1 MIKSMTAFG
10 RGEHLLGDKVFIAE
24 IRSVNNRYRDVVLRI
39 PKNLQILED
48 EIRAQIFTKI
58 RRGRLEVSIHGGKN
72 GEGAGYELE
81 LNLPL
86 VRSYLKIISQLSDE
100 FSLDKNLSAEY
111 ISQLKDVI
119 LIKSEEIDIDE
130 SRSGLLEALSRAL
143 DSLDVMRIQEG
154 GAIEK
159 DFRKR
164 LDLIGQYLDEIEER
178 TPLVVEEYRKRLKDR
193 LKSLEQNIAV
203 DEARLAQEIAIFADR
218 SDITE
223 EIVRSRSHLKQFRN
237 YMSMDDSIGRRL
249 DFLIQEIHR
258 EFNTM
263 GAKASDSSISAR
275 VVEVRAELEKLREQ
289 VQNVE

>member
-1 MIKSMTAFG
+1 MTAFG
-10 RGEHLLGDKVFIAE
+10 RGEYMLGDKVFIVE
-24 IRSVNNRYRDVVLRI
+24 IRSVNNRYRDIVLRI

-48 EIRAQIFTKI
+48 EIRSQIFTKI

-164 LDLIGQYLDEIEER
+164 LDLIAQYLDEIEER

-203 DEARLAQEIAIFADR
+203 DEARLAQEVAVFADR

-249 DFLIQEIHR
+249 EFLIQEIHR

>member
-10 RGEHLLGDKVFIAE
+10 RGEYMLGDKVFIAE
-24 IRSVNNRYRDVVLRI
+24 IRSVNNRYRDVILRI

-48 EIRAQIFTKI
+48 EIRSQIFTKI
-58 RRGRLEVSIHGGKN
+58 RRGRIEVSIHAEKN
-72 GEGAGYELE
+72 GEEAGYELE
-81 LNLPL
+81 LNQPL

-164 LDLIGQYLDEIEER
+164 LDLMGQYLDEIQER

-203 DEARLAQEIAIFADR
+203 DEMRLAQEVAIFADR

-223 EIVRSRSHLKQFRN
+223 EIVRARSHLKQFRS

>member
-1 MIKSMTAFG
+1 LIKSMTAFG
-10 RGEHLLGDKVFIAE
+10 RGEYMLGDKVFIAE
-24 IRSVNNRYRDVVLRI
+24 IRSVNNRYRDVILRI

-48 EIRAQIFTKI
+48 EIRSQIFTKI
-58 RRGRLEVSIHGGKN
+58 RRGRIEVSIHAEKN
-72 GEGAGYELE
+72 GEEAGYELE
-81 LNLPL
+81 LNQPL

-100 FSLDKNLSAEY
+100 FSLDTNLSAEY

-164 LDLIGQYLDEIEER
+164 LDLMGQYLDEIQER

-203 DEARLAQEIAIFADR
+203 DEMRLAQEVAIFADR

-223 EIVRSRSHLKQFRN
+223 EIVRARSHLKQFRS

>member
-1 MIKSMTAFG
+1 MTAFG
-10 RGEHLLGDKVFIAE
+10 RGEYMLGDKVFIAE
-24 IRSVNNRYRDVVLRI
+24 IRSVNNRYRDVILRI

-48 EIRAQIFTKI
+48 EIRSQIFTKI
-58 RRGRLEVSIHGGKN
+58 RRGRIEVSIHAEKN
-72 GEGAGYELE
+72 GEEAGYELE
-81 LNLPL
+81 LNQPL

-164 LDLIGQYLDEIEER
+164 LDLMGQYLDEIQER

-203 DEARLAQEIAIFADR
+203 DEMRLAQEVAIFADR

-223 EIVRSRSHLKQFRN
+223 EIVRARSHLKQFRS

>member
-1 MIKSMTAFG
+1 MTAFG
-10 RGEHLLGDKVFIAE
+10 RGEYMLGDKVFIVE
-24 IRSVNNRYRDVVLRI
+24 IRSVNNRYRDIVLRI

-48 EIRAQIFTKI
+48 EIRSQIFTKI

-164 LDLIGQYLDEIEER
+164 LDLIAQYLDEIEER

-203 DEARLAQEIAIFADR
+203 DEARLAQEVAIFADR

-249 DFLIQEIHR
+249 EFLIQEIHR

>member
-10 RGEHLLGDKVFIAE
+10 RGEYMLGDKVFIAE

-48 EIRAQIFTKI
+48 EIRSQIFTKI
-58 RRGRLEVSIHGGKN
+58 RRGRIEVSIHAEKN
-72 GEGAGYELE
+72 GEEAGYELE
-81 LNLPL
+81 LNQPL

-154 GAIEK
+154 EAIEK

-164 LDLIGQYLDEIEER
+164 LNLIEQYLDEIQER

-203 DEARLAQEIAIFADR
+203 DEMRLAQEIAIFADR

-223 EIVRSRSHLKQFRN
+223 EIVRARSHLKQFRS

-258 EFNTM
+258 ESNTM

>member
-1 MIKSMTAFG
+1 MIKSMTAYG
-10 RGEHLLGDKVFIAE
+10 RGEYMLGDKVFIAE
-24 IRSVNNRYRDVVLRI
+24 IRSVNNRYRDVILRI

-48 EIRAQIFTKI
+48 EIRSQIFTKI
-58 RRGRLEVSIHGGKN
+58 RRGRIEVSIHAEKN
-72 GEGAGYELE
+72 GEEAGYELE
-81 LNLPL
+81 LNQPL

-100 FSLDKNLSAEY
+100 FSLDKNLSVEY
-111 ISQLKDVI
+111 VSQLKDVI
-119 LIKSEEIDIDE
+119 LIKPEEIDIDE

-164 LDLIGQYLDEIEER
+164 LDLIEQYLDEIQKR

-203 DEARLAQEIAIFADR
+203 DEMRLAQEIAIFADR

>member
-10 RGEHLLGDKVFIAE
+10 RGEYMLGDKVFIAE
-24 IRSVNNRYRDVVLRI
+24 IRSVNNRYRDVILRI

-48 EIRAQIFTKI
+48 EIRSQIFTKT
-58 RRGRLEVSIHGGKN
+58 RRGRIEVSIHAEKN
-72 GEGAGYELE
+72 GEEAGYELE
-81 LNLPL
+81 LNQPL

-164 LDLIGQYLDEIEER
+164 LDLMGQYLDEIQER

-203 DEARLAQEIAIFADR
+203 DEMRLAQEVAIFADR

-223 EIVRSRSHLKQFRN
+223 EIVRARSHLKQFRS

>member
-10 RGEHLLGDKVFIAE
+10 RGEYMLGDKVFIAE
-24 IRSVNNRYRDVVLRI
+24 IRSVNNRYRDVILRI

-48 EIRAQIFTKI
+48 EIRSQIFTKI
-58 RRGRLEVSIHGGKN
+58 RRGRIEVSIHAEKN
-72 GEGAGYELE
+72 GKEAGYELE
-81 LNLPL
+81 LNQPL

-100 FSLDKNLSAEY
+100 FSLEKNLSVEY

-164 LDLIGQYLDEIEER
+164 LDLIGQYLDEIQER
-178 TPLVVEEYRKRLKDR
+178 TPLVVEEYRKKLKDR

-223 EIVRSRSHLKQFRN
+223 EIVRARSHLKQFRN

>member
-1 MIKSMTAFG
+1 LIKSMTAFG
-10 RGEHLLGDKVFIAE
+10 RGEYMLGDKVFIAE
-24 IRSVNNRYRDVVLRI
+24 IRSVNNRYRDVILRI

-48 EIRAQIFTKI
+48 EIRSQIFTKT
-58 RRGRLEVSIHGGKN
+58 RRGRIEVSIHAEKN
-72 GEGAGYELE
+72 GEEAGYELE
-81 LNLPL
+81 LNQPL

-164 LDLIGQYLDEIEER
+164 LDLMGQYLDEIQER

-203 DEARLAQEIAIFADR
+203 DEMRLAQEVAIFADR

-223 EIVRSRSHLKQFRN
+223 EIVRARSHLKQFRS